1 MLCYV
6 IATLTDRNTQ
16 FSAAPCRAIVLR
28 EYTAGRYRAFCLC
41 LCAEFKLTKCKR
53 KQLNFLILKPRGLLC
68 VRATGE
74 RTLFSIKTK
83 SGALHVHRHADGCTH
98 RLKTYSET
106 YSKRNQKTLFFAY
119 FSTRSLTRN
128 KFCFENRRTDPAPIC
143 IQNGEGSA
151 APPRYVSRF
160 DFKHFDLFYQDRL
173 WTAASS
179 ALTQLHFC
187 TGQVF
192 ASASQVRSI

>member
-1 MLCYV
+1 
-6 IATLTDRNTQ
+6 
-16 FSAAPCRAIVLR
+16 
-28 EYTAGRYRAFCLC
+28 
-41 LCAEFKLTKCKR
+41 
-53 KQLNFLILKPRGLLC
+53 

-83 SGALHVHRHADGCTH
+83 SGALHVHHHADGCIH
-98 RLKTYSET
+98 RLKTYSKRNR
-106 YSKRNQKTLFFAY
+106 KRNQKRSFSRIVFDEITNAVLICFA
-119 FSTRSLTRN
+119 TGVQIPHL
-128 KFCFENRRTDPAPIC
+128 
-143 IQNGEGSA
+143 SA
-151 APPRYVSRF
+151 FKTEKEVLLRPGMSAVSNL
-160 DFKHFDLFYQDRL
+160 KHFDLFYQDRL